1 MHVDYGKIF
10 GGALRYAFSADK
22 LLPMF
27 TVYAVMVLSLV
38 FVGSAALDA
47 SGTTEAFAVSLIGG
61 IALFAVVFMALIL
74 VSIFLAIAYTHNA
87 FHHAKGGHEKL
98 SASYDY
104 AKTKYLK
111 TLGATVMTYVVAFA
125 AGIMLFPLSIIG
137 IFDDSIGLLI
147 ARIIIENAVNIAISL
162 ALLLYLPIIVLE
174 SKGLIDSLK
183 ESFGTFRKNAKAML
197 IYWLIWLVMF
207 MILLI
212 PAALIMIFG
221 VNAIMPG
228 AAGMQSLAAAV
239 KAAMPLLALL
249 AIALAAIVAYMQVF
263 YMASVSYLY
272 AQLRHTRR

>member
-197 IYWLIWLVMF
+197 IYWLIWIVMA
-207 MILLI
+207 MILIVPLMLI
-212 PAALIMIFG
+212 LVIATITLAPG
-221 VNAIMPG
+221 VTDI
-228 AAGMQSLAAAV
+228 QSLVTAV
-239 KAAMPLLALL
+239 KAAMPMFTFLMLV
-249 AIALAAIVAYMQVF
+249 I
-263 YMASVSYLY
+263 
-272 AQLRHTRR
+272 